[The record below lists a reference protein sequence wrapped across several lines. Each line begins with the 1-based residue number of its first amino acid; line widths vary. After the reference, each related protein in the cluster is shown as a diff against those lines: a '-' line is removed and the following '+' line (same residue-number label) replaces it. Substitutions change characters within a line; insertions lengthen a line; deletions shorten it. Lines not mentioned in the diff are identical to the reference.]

1 MVERLYLRNLVTFNT
16 LELTFEQGLVVFSG
30 PSGAGKSV
38 LISAILAAFGYP
50 VRSHA
55 ALCEVTVN
63 KPVKL
68 DHEAYELAETLVL
81 RTLKKEKLRYFID
94 RQGISKKSLSDLFA
108 PYIRYLSAREQGGMD
123 SVALIG
129 MIDRYL
135 SGSDKSFKKLVKEYK
150 KRFDTYRQKAAQ
162 LEKMNAD
169 EASLAERMEFARYEI
184 EKIERIDPKPA
195 EEEELLHVKRQLSRI
210 DKVKAALDAAN
221 GIFAYEQHVEEVYR
235 LLEKDASVFSET
247 MNQLRADFEESEILA
262 DELAEVDV
270 EEVLERLSALTSLK
284 NRYGSIEEAL
294 AYKEQKQKELDSY
307 THIEQ
312 DKSMLEQFL
321 QFEYTELMTLALR
334 ISALRKEAAKRLETI
349 LKGYLESLKLPPLTF
364 VFDTVSLGEEGI
376 DALGIEMNGSS
387 VNTLS
392 GGEFNRV
399 RLALMAAA
407 LPQDGKRVEGVLIL
421 DEIDANVSG
430 DESIAIAQMI
440 EKLASVYQV
449 FAISHQPHLAS
460 RAHQHIL
467 VTKDAE
473 ESSAKRL
480 DEEGRIAEIAR
491 IISGE
496 KPNEQALAFAKELRS
511 TQLQQQ

>member
-1 MVERLYLRNLVTFNT
+1 LVERLYLRDLVTFKT

-63 KPVKL
+63 KPAKL
-68 DHEAYELAETLVL
+68 QHEAYELGEEVVL

-94 RQGISKKSLSDLFA
+94 AQGIPKKSLSVLFS
-108 PYIRYLSAREQGGMD
+108 PYIRYLSARDQSGMD
-123 SVALIG
+123 SAALIG

-135 SGSDKSFKKLVKEYK
+135 AGSDKAFRKLRKEYK
-150 KRFDTYRQKAAQ
+150 KRFATYRQKAAQ
-162 LEKMNAD
+162 LEKMKAD
-169 EASLAERMEFARYEI
+169 EASLAERMEFVRYEI
-184 EKIERIDPKPA
+184 EKIEHIDPKPE
-195 EEEELLHVKRQLSRI
+195 EEEELLRVKRQLSRI
-210 DKVKAALDAAN
+210 DKVKAALDAAS
-221 GIFAYEQHVEEVYR
+221 GIFSFEQHVEEVYR
-235 LLEKDASVFSET
+235 LLEKESSVFSEA
-247 MNQLRADFEESEILA
+247 MNQLRADFEESEALA

-270 EEVLERLSALTSLK
+270 EEVLERLGALTSLK

-294 AYKEQKQKELDSY
+294 VYKAQKQKELDAY
-307 THIEQ
+307 THVGQ

-321 QFEYTELMTLALR
+321 QVEYAELMILAQR
-334 ISALRKEAAKRLETI
+334 ISSARRQTAKALEAI
-349 LKGYLESLKLPPLTF
+349 LREYLGSLKLPPLTF
-364 VFDTVSLGEEGI
+364 LFDTVALGEDGVDAVGI
-376 DALGIEMNGSS
+376 HLNGSG
-387 VNTLS
+387 VDTLS

-407 LPQDGKRVEGVLIL
+407 LPQDGKRAEGVLVL

-430 DESIAIAQMI
+430 DESIAIAKMI

-467 VTKDAE
+467 VTKEAE
-473 ESSAKRL
+473 ESGAKIL
-480 DEEGRIAEIAR
+480 DEAERIAEIAR
-491 IISGE
+491 IVGGE
-496 KPNEQALAFAKELRS
+496 KPNAQALAFARELRDA
-511 TQLQQQ
+511 QGQ

>member
-1 MVERLYLRNLVTFNT
+1 MVERLYLRDLVTFKH

-55 ALCEVTVN
+55 ALCEVTVK

-68 DHEAYELAETLVL
+68 RHEAYELGEEVVL

-94 RQGISKKSLSDLFA
+94 AQAISKKSLNTLFA
-108 PYIRYLSAREQGGMD
+108 PYIRYLSARDQSGME
-123 SVALIG
+123 SASLIG

-135 SGSDKSFKKLVKEYK
+135 AGSDKAYAKLRKEYK
-150 KRFDTYRQKAAQ
+150 KRFATYRQKAAQ
-162 LEKMNAD
+162 LEKMRAD
-169 EASLAERMEFARYEI
+169 EATLAERMEFARYEI
-184 EKIERIDPKPA
+184 EKIERIDPKPE
-195 EEEELLHVKRQLSRI
+195 EEEELLRVKRQLSRI

-221 GIFAYEQHVEEVYR
+221 GIFAFEQHVEEVYR
-235 LLEKDASVFSET
+235 LLEKESAVFSEA
-247 MNQLRADFEESEILA
+247 MNQLRADFEESEALA
-262 DELAEVDV
+262 DELAEIDV
-270 EEVLERLSALTSLK
+270 EEVLERLGELTSLK

-294 AYKEQKQKELDSY
+294 AYKAQKQKELDAY
-307 THIEQ
+307 THAGQ

-321 QFEYTELMTLALR
+321 QAEYAELMILAQR
-334 ISALRKEAAKRLETI
+334 ISSARRQTAKALETI
-349 LKGYLESLKLPPLTF
+349 LKSYLESLKLPPLTF
-364 VFDTVSLGEEGI
+364 LFDTVSLGEDGVDSVGI
-376 DALGIEMNGSS
+376 YLNGSS
-387 VNTLS
+387 VDTLS

-407 LPQDGKRVEGVLIL
+407 LPQNGKRAEGVLVL

-430 DESIAIAQMI
+430 DESIAIAKMI

-467 VTKDAE
+467 VTKEAE
-473 ESSAKRL
+473 ESGARVL

-491 IISGE
+491 IIGGE
-496 KPNEQALAFAKELRS
+496 KPNAQALAFAKELRN
-511 TQLQQQ
+511 Q